1 MGRPALFDDP
11 DKMQDSIDDY
21 FENYQ
26 PVTIT
31 GLALHLGFES
41 RQSFYD
47 YEKNPDFSYTI
58 KRARLR
64 IEAYYEGKLVANNA
78 AGPIFAL
85 KNMGWKD
92 KTEVENSGTMQF
104 VWNETLT
111 YDSEQKTDESV

>member
-1 MGRPALFDDP
+1 MAGQANAYFDDP
-11 DKMQDSIDDY
+11 EKMQEAIDDY

-47 YEKNPDFSYTI
+47 YEKREAFSYTI

-64 IEAYYEGKLVANNA
+64 IETYYEGKLVANNA

-92 KTEVENSGTMQF
+92 KTETEVTGQMGFT
-104 VWNETLT
+104 WN
-111 YDSEQKTDESV
+111 EQKTYEAQQETD